1 MKEQDKQIEELTKQ
15 LDNVNV
21 KSGVRSGS
29 KVIGLWTHHSGKIVR
44 EVFEGPMGGI
54 YYLTD
59 SGNKTK
65 LNKGDFEEMEEAEVH
80 KRIAEHEAPKVEL
93 TVIGLHTSK
102 DKQKV
107 RAVFKGPKDGV
118 FIITPGGNRTRVEDG
133 EYEPMDEAEVNK
145 RIEAHE
151 AWLASSPTK

>member
-1 MKEQDKQIEELTKQ
+1 M
-15 LDNVNV
+15 
-21 KSGVRSGS
+21 
-29 KVIGLWTHHSGKIVR
+29 R
-44 EVFEGPMGGI
+44 EVFQGPMGGI

-65 LNKGDFEEMEEAEVH
+65 LKEGDFEEMSEAEVH
-80 KRIAEHEAPKVEL
+80 KRIVEHEAPNVEL
-93 TVIGLHTSK
+93 TVIGLHISK
-102 DKQKV
+102 DKKKV
-107 RAVFKGPKDGV
+107 REVFKGPKDGV